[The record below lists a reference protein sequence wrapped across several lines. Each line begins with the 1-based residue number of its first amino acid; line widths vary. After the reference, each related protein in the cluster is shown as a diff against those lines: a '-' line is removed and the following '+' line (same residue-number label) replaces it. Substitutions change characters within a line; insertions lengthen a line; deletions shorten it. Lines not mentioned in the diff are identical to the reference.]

1 MQALIPSAIPQG
13 SCGLSTVICQ
23 LHSNLAPGDNTP
35 VTAYFSFMKII
46 LCSIGKPHE
55 AYIKQGV
62 EDFTKRINNYFTAE
76 WLLISPPKNAASLPE
91 TELKKGEARLVL
103 QTVQGDDFLI
113 LLDERGKQITSPQFA
128 QLLQQ
133 KANESSKRMVFLI
146 GGAYGVEEVLF
157 KRANYVLSL
166 SQMVFPHMLVRLILA
181 EQVYR
186 ACTILR
192 NEKYHHM

>member
-1 MQALIPSAIPQG
+1 
-13 SCGLSTVICQ
+13 
-23 LHSNLAPGDNTP
+23 
-35 VTAYFSFMKII
+35 MKII

-62 EDFTKRINNYFTAE
+62 EDFTNRINYYFTAE
-76 WLLISPPKNAASLPE
+76 WLIIPPPRNAASLSE
-91 TELKKGEARLVL
+91 NELKRVEAKWALPSL
-103 QTVQGDDFLI
+103 QQDDFLI
-113 LLDERGKQITSPQFA
+113 LLDERGKQITSPQLS
-128 QLLQQ
+128 QLIQQ
-133 KANESSKRMVFLI
+133 KANESCKRIVFLI
-146 GGAYGVEEVLF
+146 GGAYGVDETIF